1 MISTVRKQK
10 GIIMRQIII
19 RVAVYGA
26 LTVLPTFVLAHEEA
40 EHAKTAEDPRCEAM
54 STMDHSKMKKND
66 PVMQAMMKKCMK
78 THAKQS
84 ETESEASHKKTEVH
98 KKEDLHKH

>member
-1 MISTVRKQK
+1 
-10 GIIMRQIII
+10 MRQIIT

-26 LTVLPTFVLAHEEA
+26 LTVLPTFVLAHEES

-84 ETESEASHKKTEVH
+84 ETEGDTSHQKSEGQKKHDSHQH
-98 KKEDLHKH
+98 